1 MGELILYDYWRSSA
15 AWRVRLALA
24 AKGLAAT
31 QVPIS
36 LIGAEQRSPD
46 HLARNPQGL
55 VPVLADGPLLLS
67 QSLAIIEYL
76 DETHPDPPLLPAD
89 PAGRALVRSAALII
103 AADVHPLG
111 NLRVL
116 RWLREELGQDEAAVT
131 GWLHQWMGTG
141 LAALEAFAT
150 SHGGRYV
157 YGNRLSLADLCL
169 VPQLYNARRFALP
182 IAGLPRLLAA
192 EAAVL
197 AQPWAAGTRP
207 VEPKSVK

>member
-1 MGELILYDYWRSSA
+1 MGDLILYDYWRSSA

-31 QVPIS
+31 QVPVS
-36 LIGAEQRSPD
+36 LIGGEQRSPD
-46 HLARNPQGL
+46 HLGRNPQGL

-116 RWLREELGQDEAAVT
+116 RWLREELGQDDAAVT
-131 GWLHQWMGTG
+131 AWLHQWMGSG

-150 SHGGRYV
+150 RHGGRFV
-157 YGNRLSLADLCL
+157 YGDRLSLADLCL
-169 VPQLYNARRFALP
+169 IPQLYNARRFGLSP
-182 IAGLPRLLAA
+182 AGMARLLAV

-197 AQPWAAGTRP
+197 ALPWAAATQP
-207 VEPKSVK
+207 VEPEKAK

>member
-24 AKGLAAT
+24 AKGLSAVH
-31 QVPIS
+31 VPIS

-46 HLARNPQGL
+46 HLDRNPQGL
-55 VPVLADGPLLLS
+55 VPVLADGALLLS

-76 DETHPDPPLLPAD
+76 DETHRDPPLLPAD

-116 RWLREELGQDEAAVT
+116 RWLREELGQDDSAVT
-131 GWLHQWMGTG
+131 AWLHQWMGSG

-150 SHGGRYV
+150 RHGGRFV
-157 YGNRLSLADLCL
+157 YGDRLSMADLCL
-169 VPQLYNARRFALP
+169 VPQFYNARRFGLP
-182 IAGLPRLLAA
+182 LTGLPRLLAA
-192 EAAVL
+192 EAAVMAL
-197 AQPWAAGTRP
+197 PWAAATHP
-207 VEPKSVK
+207 VEPEKAK

>member
-24 AKGLAAT
+24 AKGLSAAH
-31 QVPIS
+31 VPIS

-46 HLARNPQGL
+46 HLDRNPQGL
-55 VPVLADGPLLLS
+55 VPVLADGPLVLS

-76 DETHPDPPLLPAD
+76 DELHPDPPLLPAD

-116 RWLREELGQDEAAVT
+116 RWLREELGQDDSAVT
-131 GWLHQWMGTG
+131 AWLYQWMGSG
-141 LAALEAFAT
+141 LAALEGFAT
-150 SHGGRYV
+150 RYGGRFV
-157 YGNRLSLADLCL
+157 YGNCVTVADFCL
-169 VPQLYNARRFALP
+169 VPQFYNARRFGLP
-182 IAGLPRLLAA
+182 LHGLPRLLAA
-192 EAAVL
+192 EAAVMAL
-197 AQPWAAGTRP
+197 PWAAATHP
-207 VEPKSVK
+207 VEPEKAK